1 MHLPLAGAIVQAKLP
16 VQGLVSFLHAAT
28 KGETVMHDD
37 DADNDADDDDDDDDD
52 DSKGSAPTAKKTV
65 QRTIFFA
72 VQCLHLEEGLAGPG
86 EGKVRG

>member
-37 DADNDADDDDDDDDD
+37 DADNDAGDDDDDN
-52 DSKGSAPTAKKTV
+52 KGSAPTAKKTV

>member
-37 DADNDADDDDDDDDD
+37 DADNDAGDDDDD
-52 DSKGSAPTAKKTV
+52 DSKRSAPKAKTTV

-86 EGKVRG
+86 EGKLRG

>member
-52 DSKGSAPTAKKTV
+52 SKGSAPTAKKLSNG
-65 QRTIFFA
+65 QFSLLSSA
-72 VQCLHLEEGLAGPG
+72 CAW
-86 EGKVRG
+86 KMA

>member
-37 DADNDADDDDDDDDD
+37 DADNDADDDDDDI
-52 DSKGSAPTAKKTV
+52 KGSAPTAKKLSNGQFSLLSSACTWK
-65 QRTIFFA
+65 RA
-72 VQCLHLEEGLAGPG
+72 
-86 EGKVRG
+86 

>member
-16 VQGLVSFLHAAT
+16 VQGRVSFLHAAT

-37 DADNDADDDDDDDDD
+37 DADNDADDDDDDG
-52 DSKGSAPTAKKTV
+52 SKGSAPTAKKTV

-72 VQCLHLEEGLAGPG
+72 VQRLHLEEGLAGPG

>member
-28 KGETVMHDD
+28 KGETIMHDD
-37 DADNDADDDDDDDDD
+37 DADNDADDDDDG
-52 DSKGSAPTAKKTV
+52 SKGSAPTAKKTV

>member
-37 DADNDADDDDDDDDD
+37 DADNDADDDDDD
-52 DSKGSAPTAKKTV
+52 SKGSAPTAKKTV